1 MFYTLTPKGLKGIFY
16 AALMIFL
23 LNGISLA
30 DNPQPKKDVGF
41 DEKLGQTIPLNLK
54 FIDETGET
62 VTLKQLID
70 KPVILTIVY
79 YNCPGLCSPLLSG
92 VSKVIDQMDLIPG
105 KDYKVITISFNPRE
119 TYLLAADKK
128 KNYFTSMKKQIPDD
142 SWRFLVGDSANI
154 AGITDAVGFRYIP
167 QGNDYMHGAAIM
179 AISPTGKIARYM
191 YGTDFQPLDVKLAL
205 TEASE
210 ERTGPAITKLLQ
222 LCFSRDPSGKMVV
235 NITRIAGGSIVF
247 LIAVFVVFFVVK
259 KKKTIPPSKA
269 DKKENER
276 INT

>member
-1 MFYTLTPKGLKGIFY
+1 MFYTLTPKGLRSIFY
-16 AALMIFL
+16 TVLMIFL

-41 DEKLGQTIPLNLK
+41 DEKLGQTIPLDLK
-54 FIDETGET
+54 FIDEHGQT
-62 VTLKQLID
+62 VTLKHLID
-70 KPVILTIVY
+70 MPVILSIVY
-79 YNCPGLCSPLLSG
+79 YNCPGLCSPLLNS
-92 VSKVIDQMDLIPG
+92 VSKVIDQMDLVPG

-119 TYLLAADKK
+119 TYLLASDKK
-128 KNYFTSMKKQIPDD
+128 KNYFAGMKKQIPDE
-142 SWRFLVGDSANI
+142 SWRFLVGDSTNI

-247 LIAVFVVFFVVK
+247 LIAVFVVFVVVK
-259 KKKTIPPSKA
+259 KKKPTPPSEA
-269 DKKENER
+269 DKKEDER

>member
-1 MFYTLTPKGLKGIFY
+1 MFYTLTPKGLRGICY

-23 LNGISLA
+23 INGISLA
-30 DNPQPKKDVGF
+30 DNPQPKKQIGF
-41 DEKLGQTIPLNLK
+41 DEKLGQNIPLDLK

-79 YNCPGLCSPLLSG
+79 YECPGLCSPLLNS
-92 VSKVIDQMDLIPG
+92 VSKIVDQMDLVPG
-105 KDYKVITISFNPRE
+105 KDYKIITISFNPRE
-119 TYLLAADKK
+119 TYLIAADKK
-128 KNYFTSMKKQIPDD
+128 KNYFAELKKQIPDD

-154 AGITDAVGFRYIP
+154 AGITNAVGFNYEP
-167 QGNDYMHGAAIM
+167 QGKDYIHATGIIAV
-179 AISPTGKIARYM
+179 SPTGKIARYM
-191 YGTDFQPLDVKLAL
+191 YGIDFEPLDVKLAL
-205 TEASE
+205 KEASE

-247 LIAVFVVFFVVK
+247 LIAVFVVVFVVK
-259 KKKTIPPSKA
+259 KKKTSHSKA
-269 DKKENER
+269 GKKEDER
-276 INT
+276 NKS

>member
-1 MFYTLTPKGLKGIFY
+1 MFYTLTPKGLRGICY
-16 AALMIFL
+16 AVLMIFL

-30 DNPQPKKDVGF
+30 DDPQPKKDVGF
-41 DEKLGQTIPLNLK
+41 DEKLGQTIPLDLK
-54 FIDETGET
+54 FIDEHGQT

-70 KPVILTIVY
+70 MPVILSIVY
-79 YNCPGLCSPLLSG
+79 YNCPGLCSPLLNS
-92 VSKVIDQMDLIPG
+92 VSKVIDQMDLVPG

-119 TYLLAADKK
+119 TYLLATDKK
-128 KNYFTSMKKQIPDD
+128 KNYFAGMKKQIPDN

-154 AGITDAVGFRYIP
+154 AGITNAVGFRYIP
-167 QGNDYMHGAAIM
+167 QGKDFMHGAAIM

-259 KKKTIPPSKA
+259 KKKPTPPAEA
-269 DKKENER
+269 DKKKDER

>member
-1 MFYTLTPKGLKGIFY
+1 MYYKLTPKGLRGIFY

-79 YNCPGLCSPLLSG
+79 YNCPGLCSPLLNS
-92 VSKVIDQMDLIPG
+92 VSKVVDQMDLVPG
-105 KDYKVITISFNPRE
+105 KDYKIITISFNPKE
-119 TYLLAADKK
+119 TYLLASDKK
-128 KNYFTSMKKQIPDD
+128 KNYFAGMKKHIPDD

-154 AGITDAVGFRYIP
+154 AGITNAVGFNYIP
-167 QGNDYMHGAAIM
+167 QGNDFIHGAAIM

-191 YGTDFQPLDVKLAL
+191 YGTEFQPLDVKLAL

-247 LIAVFVVFFVVK
+247 LIAVFVVVFVVK
-259 KKKTIPPSKA
+259 KKKPAQSSDA
-269 DKKENER
+269 DKKKDER
-276 INT
+276 KNS

>member
-1 MFYTLTPKGLKGIFY
+1 MFYKLTPKGLRDICY

-30 DNPQPKKDVGF
+30 DNSQPKKDVGF
-41 DEKLGQTIPLNLK
+41 DEKLGQTIPLDLK

-92 VSKVIDQMDLIPG
+92 VSKVIDEMDLVPG

-119 TYLLAADKK
+119 TYLLASDKK
-128 KNYFTSMKKQIPDD
+128 KNYFAGMNKQIPND

-154 AGITDAVGFRYIP
+154 AGITNAVGFNYVP
-167 QGNDYMHGAAIM
+167 QGNNYIHGAAIM
-179 AISPTGKIARYM
+179 AISPTGKISRYM

-205 TEASE
+205 SEASE

-222 LCFSRDPSGKMVV
+222 LCFSRDPSGKLVV
-235 NITRIAGGSIVF
+235 NVTRIAGGSIVF

-259 KKKTIPPSKA
+259 KKKTNPPAKA
-269 DKKENER
+269 NKQKDER
-276 INT
+276 NNT

>member
-1 MFYTLTPKGLKGIFY
+1 MFYTLTPKGLRGIFY
-16 AALMIFL
+16 GALMIFL

-41 DEKLGQTIPLNLK
+41 DEKLGQTVPLDLK
-54 FIDETGET
+54 FIDEHGET

-70 KPVILTIVY
+70 KPVILSIVY

-92 VSKVIDQMDLIPG
+92 VSKVIDQMDLEPG

-119 TYLLAADKK
+119 TYLLASDKK
-128 KNYFTSMKKQIPDD
+128 KNYFAGMKKQIPDD

-154 AGITDAVGFRYIP
+154 AGITNAVGFRYIP
-167 QGNDYMHGAAIM
+167 QGKDYMHGAAIM

-191 YGTDFQPLDVKLAL
+191 YGTDFQPLDVKMAIN
-205 TEASE
+205 EASE

-247 LIAVFVVFFVVK
+247 LIAVFVVFVVVK
-259 KKKTIPPSKA
+259 KKKPAPPAEA
-269 DKKENER
+269 DKKEDER
-276 INT
+276 NNS